1 MNTKPKYL
9 LLLVALSLIFA
20 SCKPK
25 TTSPLLSASLSELT
39 GKVDIKQAGND
50 TFAPASADSPLEV
63 NGQVQTGDDGRVRL
77 DLSSGTIVRV
87 APSSLFTLTSNDEV
101 EGGLATKIKLEL
113 GRIFIILNG
122 GSADVETP
130 SGVASVR
137 GSHMEVEVDPETLNV
152 YVICLDG
159 DCSASNEAG
168 TVNFTQGEKTI
179 LFQRDP
185 ITGNWTIPN
194 VEPMTSEDFQEWLDE
209 NPEVKELYD
218 QAMATVTALAQPTS
232 TSTPTASPTP
242 VSVIPPADATS
253 SACFKIVKPGSG
265 TNFTENKGKVTFEWT
280 TQDGAGYYVVSISD
294 SQGDTETL
302 DTNETS
308 MTKYIEIFPDG
319 GSYEWSVTA
328 YKENGEEICT
338 TKSASF
344 SKPEGDPTP
353 EPWPTKEKEP
363 EPTEPPMCDPYDC
376 KSSCVDPSY
385 YEMYCLLPQ

>member
-9 LLLVALSLIFA
+9 LLLVALALIFA

-39 GKVDIKQAGND
+39 GKVDIKQAGTE

-77 DLSSGTIVRV
+77 DLSTGTIVRV

-113 GRIFIILNG
+113 GKIFIILNG

-137 GSHMEVEVDPETLNV
+137 GSYMHVEVDPETLNV
-152 YVICLDG
+152 YVTCLEG
-159 DCSASNEAG
+159 DCSAYNEAG
-168 TVNFTQGEKTI
+168 GINFTQGEHTI
-179 LFQRDP
+179 LFAKDP
-185 ITGNWTIPN
+185 VTGEWTIP
-194 VEPMTSEDFQEWLDE
+194 EIGPMTPEEFQEWSDV
-209 NPEVKELYD
+209 NPEAQDVMDLFND
-218 QAMATVTALAQPTS
+218 AMATMTALAKPTS
-232 TSTPTASPTP
+232 TSTPTSTPTLIA
-242 VSVIPPADATS
+242 VIPPTDAS
-253 SACFKIVKPGSG
+253 SACFKIIKPGSG
-265 TNFTENKGKVTFEWT
+265 TTFTVNKGKVTFEWT
-280 TQDGAGYYVVSISD
+280 SQDGADYYVVSISD
-294 SQGDTETL
+294 SQGGTETL
-302 DTNETS
+302 DTTETS

-353 EPWPTKEKEP
+353 EPEPTKEKEP
-363 EPTEPPMCDPYDC
+363 EPEPTEPPYCDPC
-376 KSSCVDPSY
+376 MEGSTCFDPY
-385 YEMYCLLPQ
+385 NE

>member
-39 GKVDIKQAGND
+39 GKVDIKQAGTD

-87 APSSLFTLTSNDEV
+87 APFSLFTLTSNDEV

-113 GRIFIILNG
+113 GKIFIILNG

-185 ITGNWTIPN
+185 ISGNWTLPN
-194 VEPMTSEDFQEWLDE
+194 VEPMTPEDFQEWLDE

-242 VSVIPPADATS
+242 VSVIPPADTS

-265 TNFTENKGKVTFEWT
+265 TIFTVNKGKVTFEWT
-280 TQDGAGYYVVSISD
+280 SQDGAGYYVVSISD
-294 SQGDTETL
+294 AQGGTETL
-302 DTNETS
+302 DTTETS

-338 TKSASF
+338 TKPASF

-353 EPWPTKEKEP
+353 EPEPTKVKEPEP
-363 EPTEPPMCDPYDC
+363 EPTEPPYCDPC
-376 KSSCVDPSY
+376 NMEGSCYNPDDMSCYPY
-385 YEMYCLLPQ
+385 